1 MSDVPPPSVEPE
13 SLSSALLAPQRRLIL
28 TGAAGGVIFLALVC
42 VALVI
47 VLATRKST
55 PGGVGPSSLT
65 PAQGTSIP
73 GSIVIGLGGS
83 VPLSQTMPSALEL
96 KDQKFDVIPVEVTKG
111 AWPYQRGTPNKAVW
125 VFGTLI
131 NYVVGLEANSD
142 NTTLLQSLTEA
153 DSIKLTTPG
162 GKTLSF
168 RYSGRQWV
176 TVDKT
181 DVFRQLRPG
190 LTLVLLGEKGDQRLV
205 VSASYVAESEPTPIG
220 ITTAKTGTPVE
231 VSGARVTTLGGRLVK
246 NVEGLPAG
254 SAYYLVDFSV
264 TASGSDV
271 LDASLFQM
279 ELLDAA
285 GKRYTLSIPASQA
298 SSYGPPGGQLLPE
311 TTLTATAGFIVPE
324 ALPGVNVFWIFSPTP
339 DGPPAR
345 FQLSIA
351 APTPTPEPRAFVT
364 VQVIQARY
372 SNDATEIV
380 INGGIGNTAKEP
392 VTVSLSDIN
401 LQAGVTLV
409 PVTSTE
415 PELPWTLQPGQ
426 NLAFTVHF
434 ARPPAGTAILR
445 MMQSS
450 FELGGLQ

>member
-1 MSDVPPPSVEPE
+1 MSDIPPETT
-13 SLSSALLAPQRRLIL
+13 LGMATPQRRFILI
-28 TGAAGGVIFLALVC
+28 GGAGGLIFLALVC
-42 VALVI
+42 VALGI
-47 VLATRKST
+47 VLTSRSRSPST
-55 PGGVGPSSLT
+55 ARGGTPTPLPASPAPPPIISGPS
-65 PAQGTSIP
+65 
-73 GSIVIGLGGS
+73 GS
-83 VPLSQTMPSALEL
+83 VPLTLTAPSLLEV
-96 KDQKFDVIPVEVTKG
+96 KGRRFEIIPVEVTKG
-111 AWPYQRGTPNKAVW
+111 AWPYQRSTLATTKAVW
-125 VFGTLI
+125 VYGTLV
-131 NYVVGLEANSD
+131 NYVIGLEANSD
-142 NTTLLQSLTEA
+142 NTTLLQGITEA
-153 DSIKLTTPG
+153 DPIKLTALS
-162 GKTLSF
+162 GKAFSF

-190 LTLVLLGEKGDQRLV
+190 LTLVLLGEQGDQRLV
-205 VSASYVAESEPTPIG
+205 VSATYTAEGEPTPSG
-220 ITTAKTGTPVE
+220 ITAAKVGTPVE
-231 VSGARVTTLGGRLVK
+231 VAGARVTTLGGRLVT

-264 TASGSDV
+264 TASGRDV

-285 GKRYTLSIPASQA
+285 GNRYSLSIPASQA
-298 SSYGPPGGQLLPE
+298 GSYGPAGGQLLQK

-324 ALPGVNVFWIFSPTP
+324 VLPGPDVFWTFSPTP
-339 DGPPAR
+339 DGSAPAR
-345 FQLSIA
+345 FQLSILG
-351 APTPTPEPRAFVT
+351 PTPTPEPRAFVT

-372 SNDATEIV
+372 SNDTTEIV

-401 LQAGVTLV
+401 LQSGGTLV
-409 PVTSTE
+409 TVISTD

-426 NLAFTVHF
+426 NLAFTIRF